1 MLIYHA
7 ILKYGIYFF
16 FCLKAKEQNKK
27 ICLPSNALNRMTSVL
42 DNVIDIS
49 MIITIA
55 QSLSCVWLCD
65 PIDYSMPDSSV
76 LHYFPEFAQIHVHW
90 VSDLKNSYLSISN
103 GKSHKIV
110 QLLSDYNV
118 FNMDVGYSQVR
129 WWCSNIFQVE
139 KLSHKEVT

>member
-1 MLIYHA
+1 
-7 ILKYGIYFF
+7 
-16 FCLKAKEQNKK
+16 
-27 ICLPSNALNRMTSVL
+27 
-42 DNVIDIS
+42 